1 MTKNI
6 SSTTQVRAHYNF
18 VRGQSVTICRPL
30 KAEDYAVQPHPD
42 VSPPKWHLGHTTWFF
57 ENFILTEFVEGYTCF
72 DERLN
77 WFFNS
82 YYESQG
88 PRILR
93 SSRGN
98 MTRPEL
104 KTVLAYRAH
113 VDTAIQELLEAY
125 HPEENRIQELVV
137 LGLHHEQQHQ

>member
-1 MTKNI
+1 MTAHF
-6 SSTTQVRAHYNF
+6 SQVRA
-18 VRGQSVTICRPL
+18 QSLALCAPL
-30 KAEDYAVQPHPD
+30 KPEDYVVQPHPD
-42 VSPPKWHLGHTTWFF
+42 VSPPKWHLGHVSWFF
-57 ENFILTEFVEGYTCF
+57 ENFILVEYVEGYAPF

-88 PRILR
+88 PRITR

-104 KTVLAYRAH
+104 SVVLAYRKH
-113 VDTAIQELLEAY
+113 VDDAITDLLAGN
-125 HPEENRIQELVV
+125 HPKLSEEI
-137 LGLHHEQQHQ
+137 